1 VKTGLTSL
9 IGLSTLLAFLPYYSS
24 LLIAGSPTATRL
36 PVGVSGALFR
46 LYKRVLYAGVS
57 LL

>member
-9 IGLSTLLAFLPYYSS
+9 IGLSTLPAFLLYYLSLLVASS
-24 LLIAGSPTATRL
+24 LATRS
-36 PVGVSGALFR
+36 PVGVGGALFR
-46 LYKRVLYAGVS
+46 LYKRVLYAKVS